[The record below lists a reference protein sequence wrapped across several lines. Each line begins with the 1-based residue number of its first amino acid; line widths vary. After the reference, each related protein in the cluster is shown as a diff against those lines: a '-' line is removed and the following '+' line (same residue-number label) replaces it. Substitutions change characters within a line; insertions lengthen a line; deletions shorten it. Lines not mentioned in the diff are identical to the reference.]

1 VVLSS
6 ALLFDVPE
14 YAQQN
19 FQEPATE
26 IMSKIIDL
34 HHDIV
39 FYLIV
44 ILFSVLYVLTVIV
57 VEFNSENTKTP
68 RISFE
73 HHEKLEQW

>member
-1 VVLSS
+1 MIF
-6 ALLFDVPE
+6 FDVPE

-44 ILFSVLYVLTVIV
+44 ILVTVLYVLFTIV
-57 VEFNSENTKTP
+57 VEFQSDNNETT

-73 HHEKLEQW
+73 HHEQLEQ